1 VNVNGANH
9 DNDDDDDDEEDEN
22 EEDSDLENGQF
33 RIRRHDEELNDYLT
47 VGLNKK
53 DDDTDIHSSRT
64 KYQIMWSRCYR
75 LAGGILVLLSLD
87 FVITRAYGRAF
98 LFASASAIPTTV
110 TATPTGTAMSTSSIG
125 KNSLHVLMEDL
136 WMGTPT
142 EVDCVVVGSGVTG
155 CTAAFYLQQHL
166 DHRVSAGGRVV
177 LCEARDT
184 VGGNFISRNGMGASL
199 SYVCLF
205 ECMLCVIV
213 RIIENGFIYE
223 EGPNSMQPTPALL
236 RLSQALNITHKLVTA
251 DPSLPR
257 YIYWNNELH
266 ALPHSLF
273 QFVFNWPLVSTWGKL
288 RAVCGMCGLFGLNRR
303 RDDNNKE
310 ETIRDFATRHL
321 GNVNSFIVHIVLCW
335 FIVVCGCHQGKKYL
349 RK

>member
-1 VNVNGANH
+1 MSLPLYRNNNNTADVSTFNCGSSSSGTEDDDVNVNGANH

-125 KNSLHVLMEDL
+125 KNSLHVLMEDSIDIQVL
-136 WMGTPT
+136 PICGCAFRAVETRSILHIRAFILSGRLNKATP
-142 EVDCVVVGSGVTG
+142 GSKRP
-155 CTAAFYLQQHL
+155 LL
-166 DHRVSAGGRVV
+166 
-177 LCEARDT
+177 
-184 VGGNFISRNGMGASL
+184 
-199 SYVCLF
+199 CLF
-205 ECMLCVIV
+205 
-213 RIIENGFIYE
+213 
-223 EGPNSMQPTPALL
+223 
-236 RLSQALNITHKLVTA
+236 
-251 DPSLPR
+251 
-257 YIYWNNELH
+257 
-266 ALPHSLF
+266 
-273 QFVFNWPLVSTWGKL
+273 WGS
-288 RAVCGMCGLFGLNRR
+288 FGIGQHCR
-303 RDDNNKE
+303 
-310 ETIRDFATRHL
+310 
-321 GNVNSFIVHIVLCW
+321 
-335 FIVVCGCHQGKKYL
+335 
-349 RK
+349 